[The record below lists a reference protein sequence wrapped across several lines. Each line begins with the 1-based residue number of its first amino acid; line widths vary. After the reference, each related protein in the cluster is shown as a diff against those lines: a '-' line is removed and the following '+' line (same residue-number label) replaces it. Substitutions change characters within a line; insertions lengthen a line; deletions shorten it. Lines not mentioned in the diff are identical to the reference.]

1 MRMRVGIWRRVG
13 FWRRVGIRNF
23 RVRRHGE
30 RVYRDRFRIECIV
43 VSIRVVVGAW
53 IHIDIRKSWS
63 RTILVRRTVIIACR
77 VEYR

>member
-1 MRMRVGIWRRVG
+1 MR
-13 FWRRVGIRNF
+13 RRVGIRNF

-43 VSIRVVVGAW
+43 VSIRVVIVVVVEAW
-53 IHIDIRKSWS
+53 IHIDIRKSLS

-77 VEYR
+77 VES